1 MADRTPAISLVAYVS
16 VRLVGPGK
24 PCRVRDVD
32 VLVIEDDPQLSEL
45 LARVIHEEGAGF
57 TACASAAAGKQAALQ
72 QRHDVIVLDW
82 MLPDRDGVE
91 LCRDLRASGVLTPIL
106 MLTARGEV
114 ADRVKGLRCGADDY
128 VTKPFEIDE
137 LLARLAALI
146 RRSTQHL
153 TVELGA
159 ITVNRLDRR
168 VWVHQEPV
176 ELTAKEFDLLLQL
189 MLQRGTAI
197 SRAELLERVWNL
209 KFDPGSGLLDV
220 HVSRLR
226 DKLGTCSELVETVR
240 GVGYRMRAEP

>member
-1 MADRTPAISLVAYVS
+1 LRKVGQVS
-16 VRLVGPGK
+16 RAGYSAK
-24 PCRVRDVD
+24 VD
-32 VLVIEDDPQLSEL
+32 VLLIEDDPQLSAL
-45 LARVIHEEGAGF
+45 LTRVIREEGAAA
-57 TACASAAAGKQAALQ
+57 TACANAEVGRALALQ

-91 LCRDLRASGVLTPIL
+91 LCRELRAYGLLTPIL

-128 VTKPFEIDE
+128 LTKPFEIDE
-137 LLARLAALI
+137 LLARLDALV
-146 RRSTQHL
+146 RRASQRV
-153 TVELGA
+153 TVEVGG
-159 ITVNRLDRR
+159 ISVDRLDRR

-176 ELTAKEFDLLLQL
+176 ELTTKEFDLLLHL
-189 MLQRGTAI
+189 MLQKGSVI

-226 DKLGTCSELVETVR
+226 DKLGKCSEQVETVR
-240 GVGYRMRAEP
+240 GVGYRMRADL

>member
-1 MADRTPAISLVAYVS
+1 
-16 VRLVGPGK
+16 
-24 PCRVRDVD
+24 VD

-45 LARVIHEEGAGF
+45 LARVMREEGAGV
-57 TACASAAAGKQAALQ
+57 TACASAAVGRQAALQ
-72 QRHDVIVLDW
+72 QRHDVIILDW
-82 MLPDRDGVE
+82 MLPDHDGVE
-91 LCRDLRASGVLTPIL
+91 LCRDLRASGILTPIL

-153 TVELGA
+153 TVEIGA

-168 VWVHQEPV
+168 VWVAQEPL
-176 ELTAKEFDLLLQL
+176 ELTTKEFDLLLQL

-226 DKLGTCSELVETVR
+226 DKLGICAELIETVR
-240 GVGYRMRAEP
+240 GFGYRMRAEP